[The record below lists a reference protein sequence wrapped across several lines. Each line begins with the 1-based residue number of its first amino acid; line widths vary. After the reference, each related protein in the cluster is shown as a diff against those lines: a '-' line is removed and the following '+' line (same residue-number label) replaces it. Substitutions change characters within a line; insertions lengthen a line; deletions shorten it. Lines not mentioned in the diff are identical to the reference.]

1 MAGNLITEKILT
13 NVLRLRAEKA
23 KLLGYENHAAYTLE
37 VQTAQTPQAVNERL
51 RSLAPK
57 SLANAKREASDLQE
71 MINASGESFSLSSW
85 DWDYYTEKVRAE
97 RYSFD
102 ASQLKPYFE
111 MDNVLQNGVFFAANQ
126 LFGLSF
132 TERFDLPTY
141 QEDVRVF
148 EVFEED
154 GSTLAL
160 FIFDGYARSSKRG
173 ARG

>member
-1 MAGNLITEKILT
+1 ML
-13 NVLRLRAEKA
+13 
-23 KLLGYENHAAYTLE
+23 
-37 VQTAQTPQAVNERL
+37 
-51 RSLAPK
+51 
-57 SLANAKREASDLQE
+57 KRASDLQE

-132 TERFDLPTY
+132 TERFDLPAY

-160 FIFDGYARSSKRG
+160 ALMDMQVQERRRTICFSV
-173 ARG
+173 